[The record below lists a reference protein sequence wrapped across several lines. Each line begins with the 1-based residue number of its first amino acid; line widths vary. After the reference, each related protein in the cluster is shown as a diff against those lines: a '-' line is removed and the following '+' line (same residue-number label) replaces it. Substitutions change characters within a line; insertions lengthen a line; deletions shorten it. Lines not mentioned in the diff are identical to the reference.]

1 MGSGRCSPTRSR
13 LRGSG
18 FPLVTVNLVL
28 GAVTCAG
35 KASLLVE
42 FVEDNVP
49 VRTMEEINDRA
60 LGFLLE
66 E

>member
-1 MGSGRCSPTRSR
+1 
-13 LRGSG
+13 
-18 FPLVTVNLVL
+18 VL